1 MTMQTYIDR
10 GGELVYQPP
19 FVSEEVEY
27 YGFILDADKKKLQ
40 DLCDSYLNSAIG
52 SAGRFVPAAGF
63 VLLACCKL
71 PSLRSISPPH
81 SNFGRF
87 VEHEVALWMLVIDKA
102 KKRLYWMLPYIF
114 VDNTFAMAMGRE
126 LYGFPKASSSKF
138 AMSFSP

>member
-1 MTMQTYIDR
+1 MFTNRLLFQTR
-10 GGELVYQPP
+10 SGVP
-19 FVSEEVEY
+19 
-27 YGFILDADKKKLQ
+27 GFILDADKEKLQ
-40 DLCDSYLNSAIG
+40 ALCDRYLNSAIG

-63 VLLACCKL
+63 VLLACCRL

-126 LYGFPKASSSKF
+126 LYGFPKSMGTIAIPSPPRTRR
-138 AMSFSP
+138 SFRSRRLC